1 MNRLKL
7 KHCLETFLRED
18 VGDNDWCE
26 SLFDQETYGKMI
38 IRSKQTGCFCGGPVI
53 TEGFRVLDPSITV
66 EILAAE
72 GEALY
77 PGLDIAS
84 IQGPPSALLQGERVI
99 LNLIQRMSGIATTTQ
114 QAVQKLNSDHTRIC
128 DTRKTTPGLRM
139 FEKYAVR
146 TGGGY
151 NHRFGLYDAVMLKD
165 NHIACFGSIKTAV
178 KQLKDRV
185 GHMVKIE
192 VETES
197 AEQVREAVEAGVDCI
212 MFDNRTPEQVAALAG
227 LVPPDIITEAS
238 GGITM
243 DTLHTY
249 RNTGVD
255 YLSLGLLTHSYQ
267 AVDISANTCTG
278 KEVKR

>member
-1 MNRLKL
+1 
-7 KHCLETFLRED
+7 
-18 VGDNDWCE
+18 
-26 SLFDQETYGKMI
+26 
-38 IRSKQTGCFCGGPVI
+38 
-53 TEGFRVLDPSITV
+53 
-66 EILAAE
+66 
-72 GEALY
+72 
-77 PGLDIAS
+77 
-84 IQGPPSALLQGERVI
+84 
-99 LNLIQRMSGIATTTQ
+99 
-114 QAVQKLNSDHTRIC
+114 
-128 DTRKTTPGLRM
+128 
-139 FEKYAVR
+139 
-146 TGGGY
+146 
-151 NHRFGLYDAVMLKD
+151 
-165 NHIACFGSIKTAV
+165 IKTAV

-267 AVDISANTCTG
+267 AVDISANACTG

>member
-267 AVDISANTCTG
+267 AVDISANACTG

>member
-53 TEGFRVLDPSITV
+53 TEGFQILDPSITV

-165 NHIACFGSIKTAV
+165 NHIAYFGSIKTAV

-267 AVDISANTCTG
+267 AVDISANACTG

>member
-165 NHIACFGSIKTAV
+165 NHIAYFGSIKTAV

-197 AEQVREAVEAGVDCI
+197 AEQVREAVEAGV
-212 MFDNRTPEQVAALAG
+212 
-227 LVPPDIITEAS
+227 
-238 GGITM
+238 
-243 DTLHTY
+243 
-249 RNTGVD
+249 
-255 YLSLGLLTHSYQ
+255 
-267 AVDISANTCTG
+267 
-278 KEVKR
+278 